1 MHLKESEVL
10 FLEGAEDFDIHEGDT
25 VEATQVK
32 DTARSGSIT
41 LRTPDV
47 LKTIN
52 NLWKHQQLNPDKK
65 ISVRFLTT
73 AAVGQEKGIVFP
85 ITGKGIEYWGLAARD
100 DRTPIQPL
108 KDFLLDLDLD
118 NSLKKFLEQS
128 AESVIRNELIRS
140 IHWDTGSKPKD
151 ALIAEISDRLVLLGE
166 KRGVDSRHSE
176 QALDSLLR
184 KVADLLGSQ
193 GDRHLNYADFLRAF
207 DEATME
213 LMPRGQATALR
224 SVINQL
230 SISNLSLPGSN
241 VHTIISMSQ
250 VFGTPMPLVR
260 GASSR
265 ESLVA
270 TLCDT
275 LRRYGALVIR
285 GSTGVGKTSI
295 ARLITDNFGGTW
307 LWAGF
312 RARDGTQVAYELRQ
326 AALELSRFTPP
337 LQIVLDDLDLSTVSR
352 FERELISLAFSV
364 INNGGVLIITG
375 PTSCQSSVL
384 EKLWLPQECNKEI
397 PYLDE
402 REIEQ
407 IMVNHGAIETEMKQW
422 SRFIFVTTTGH
433 PQLVHARVRNL
444 QSQNWPPFK
453 DVKVFEIADLQQ
465 EKNSA
470 NRRLIEEIPSEGA
483 RSVAYRLSLLSG
495 KFSRQLALKLA
506 NLPPNIP
513 LPGEGFDIL
522 VGPWIEKLSEDSY
535 RVSPLLKNSGETAL
549 SSTEK
554 HAVHEG
560 IALGIS
566 EQRSLSQYEFAT
578 ALSHAFLAK
587 SEKALGFL
595 ASATIYAASGK
606 VWRALADAAF
616 WYPSM
621 GLQPGQRLCETNPS
635 IDVLLRVAQFRM
647 TAAAGRH
654 SEALLII
661 DRTTELLENLAPSE
675 EATTSAA
682 LAYGSFLISLETAI
696 PAQKAINMLSR
707 LMDLRQTDEDIDKL
721 WRNFETAQQQG
732 APLAGLSMAQAL
744 FSIRASNVTGLSD
757 LDNLIAAL
765 ETLDDQKRADLFTAL
780 RDTTVQLADLLIGG
794 AWSRDASKG
803 HLDVLQGVTVMKKAV
818 SLARKWNVT
827 ELACAAYVAMS
838 VIYDEYGSDSNSA
851 LQVLQEASDDGLDS
865 EPRIL
870 NQKAKVFF
878 GLKNYERALEL
889 FQSVLSGDALPTIER
904 IFSSRLAGISAAH
917 IGDWKSA
924 EGFFLTGAATANS
937 TPMRQNMAI
946 GLMADAAFARWKQGQ
961 LRDSLSLYA
970 EVLRRLESI
979 PIDQNLNNRQ
989 LHASI
994 RHCVAWILTTGR
1006 SGPDGYMTE
1015 PPPGTCSNPD
1025 GHTGFKDLTI
1035 TPMPAIWGLLG
1046 NLDSQMGTGL
1056 ELMKLAEDKC
1066 HGELPVLIR
1075 LYERF
1080 TKYEALWKAKDF
1092 SAAVPVIVDMVEA
1105 STYQKETLD
1114 PSIDLLTPGGE
1125 IPRLT
1130 TGYWAQADNRG
1141 SVLYLL
1147 LSLAVLATAEQ
1158 PDSELPLER
1167 WKEDLRI
1174 LGILGPDVDSFFN
1187 LLSGDLNITA
1197 KELLDQAT
1205 LSLHK
1210 IRENPVSPQDLFSC
1224 HFRLLNLL
1232 ASGDWGLFVK
1242 DAFAQIVARQ
1252 WANVAENQR
1261 FALQSPSFYGLLLQE
1276 KCEQTSIL
1284 GYAKAASIL
1293 ETAADATGARVA
1305 DSGKNFLTR
1314 LKAGEFPIR
1323 KS

>member
-1 MHLKESEVL
+1 
-10 FLEGAEDFDIHEGDT
+10 
-25 VEATQVK
+25 
-32 DTARSGSIT
+32 
-41 LRTPDV
+41 
-47 LKTIN
+47 
-52 NLWKHQQLNPDKK
+52 
-65 ISVRFLTT
+65 
-73 AAVGQEKGIVFP
+73 
-85 ITGKGIEYWGLAARD
+85 
-100 DRTPIQPL
+100 
-108 KDFLLDLDLD
+108 
-118 NSLKKFLEQS
+118 
-128 AESVIRNELIRS
+128 
-140 IHWDTGSKPKD
+140 
-151 ALIAEISDRLVLLGE
+151 
-166 KRGVDSRHSE
+166 
-176 QALDSLLR
+176 
-184 KVADLLGSQ
+184 
-193 GDRHLNYADFLRAF
+193 
-207 DEATME
+207 
-213 LMPRGQATALR
+213 
-224 SVINQL
+224 
-230 SISNLSLPGSN
+230 
-241 VHTIISMSQ
+241 
-250 VFGTPMPLVR
+250 
-260 GASSR
+260 
-265 ESLVA
+265 
-270 TLCDT
+270 
-275 LRRYGALVIR
+275 
-285 GSTGVGKTSI
+285 
-295 ARLITDNFGGTW
+295 
-307 LWAGF
+307 
-312 RARDGTQVAYELRQ
+312 
-326 AALELSRFTPP
+326 
-337 LQIVLDDLDLSTVSR
+337 
-352 FERELISLAFSV
+352 
-364 INNGGVLIITG
+364 
-375 PTSCQSSVL
+375 
-384 EKLWLPQECNKEI
+384 
-397 PYLDE
+397 
-402 REIEQ
+402 
-407 IMVNHGAIETEMKQW
+407 
-422 SRFIFVTTTGH
+422 
-433 PQLVHARVRNL
+433 VRNL

-453 DVKVFEIADLQQ
+453 DVKFLETADLQ
-465 EKNSA
+465 EERDFA
-470 NRRLIEEIPSEGA
+470 RRRLMEEIPSEGA

-495 KFSRQLALKLA
+495 QFSRELALKLA
-506 NLPPNIP
+506 NLPPNVP
-513 LPGEGFDIL
+513 LPGDGFDIL
-522 VGPWIEKLSEDSY
+522 VGPWVEKLAGDSY
-535 RVSPLLKNSGETAL
+535 RVSPLLQDSGETAL

-554 HAVHEG
+554 YAVHEG

-566 EQRSLSQYEFAT
+566 EQQSLSQYEFAT
-578 ALSHAFLAK
+578 ALSHALLAK

-595 ASATIYAASGK
+595 AGATIYAASGK

-616 WYPSM
+616 WFPSM
-621 GLQPGQRLCETNPS
+621 GLEPGQRLCETNPS
-635 IDVLLRVAQFRM
+635 ADVLLRLVQFRM
-647 TAAAGRH
+647 AAAAGRH
-654 SEALLII
+654 SEAVLIA
-661 DRTTELLENLAPSE
+661 DHTTEVVENLPPSK
-675 EATTSAA
+675 EATTNAVF
-682 LAYGSFLISLETAI
+682 AYSTFLVSLDTAI
-696 PAQKAINMLSR
+696 PAQRAIIMLSR
-707 LMDLRQTDEDIDKL
+707 LMDLREIDEEIDKL
-721 WRNFETAQQQG
+721 WRNFENAQQPG
-732 APLAGLSMAQAL
+732 APLAGLSTAQV
-744 FSIRASNVTGLSD
+744 FFTIRATNITGISD
-757 LDNLIAAL
+757 LDSLLAELEALDVQKRSHLLAAL
-765 ETLDDQKRADLFTAL
+765 K
-780 RDTTVQLADLLIGG
+780 DTTVQLADILIGG
-794 AWSRDASKG
+794 AWWRDATKG
-803 HLDVLQGVTVMKKAV
+803 HLDVLQGVTVLKKAV
-818 SLARKWNVT
+818 TFGQKWNVT

-838 VIYDEYGSDSNSA
+838 VLYDEYGSDSDSA
-851 LQVLQEASDDGLDS
+851 LQVLQEASDEGLDS
-865 EPRIL
+865 DPRIL

-904 IFSSRLAGISAAH
+904 IFSSRLAAISAAH

-994 RHCVAWILTTGR
+994 RHGVAWILTTGR

-1046 NLDSQMGTGL
+1046 NLDTQMGTGL
-1056 ELMKLAEDKC
+1056 ELMKLAEEKC

-1130 TGYWAQADNRG
+1130 MGYWAQADNRG

-1167 WKEDLRI
+1167 LKEDLRI
-1174 LGILGPDVDSFFN
+1174 LGISGPDVDNFFN

-1224 HFRLLNLL
+1224 HFRLLNFLS
-1232 ASGDWGLFVK
+1232 SGDWGLFVK
-1242 DAFAQIVARQ
+1242 DAFAKIVARQ

-1261 FALQSPSFYGLLLQE
+1261 FALQSPSFYGPLLQE

>member
-1 MHLKESEVL
+1 MHLKESEVV

-108 KDFLLDLDLD
+108 KDFLLELDLD

-128 AESVIRNELIRS
+128 GDSVIRNELIRS

-230 SISNLSLPGSN
+230 SISNLSLPASN

-250 VFGTPMPLVR
+250 VFGTPLPLVR

-265 ESLVA
+265 ESLVS
-270 TLCDT
+270 TLSDT

-295 ARLITDNFGGTW
+295 ARLITDHFGGTW

-312 RARDGTQVAYELRQ
+312 RARDGTQVAYELHQ
-326 AALELSRFTPP
+326 AALELSRFTSP

-384 EKLWLPQECNKEI
+384 EKLWLSQECNKEI

-407 IMVNHGAIETEMKQW
+407 IMVNHGALETEEIKQW
-422 SRFIFVTTTGH
+422 SRFILVTTTGH

-453 DVKVFEIADLQQ
+453 DARFLETADLQQ
-465 EKNSA
+465 EKTFA
-470 NRRLIEEIPSEGA
+470 YRRLIEEIPSEGA

-506 NLPPNIP
+506 NLPPNVP
-513 LPGEGFDIL
+513 FPGEGFDIL

-535 RVSPLLKNSGETAL
+535 RVSPLLQNSGETAL
-549 SSTEK
+549 SFTEK

-566 EQRSLSQYEFAT
+566 EQRSLSQYEFST

-635 IDVLLRVAQFRM
+635 IDVLLRVAQFKM

-661 DRTTELLENLAPSE
+661 DRTIELVENLAPSE

-682 LAYGSFLISLETAI
+682 LAYSTFLISLETAI

-707 LMDLRQTDEDIDKL
+707 LMDLRKIDEDIDKL
-721 WRNFETAQQQG
+721 WRNFETAQQPG

-757 LDNLIAAL
+757 LDNLMAAL

-803 HLDVLQGVTVMKKAV
+803 HLDVLQGVTVLKKAV
-818 SLARKWNVT
+818 TFGRKWNVT

-870 NQKAKVFF
+870 NQRAKVFF

-904 IFSSRLAGISAAH
+904 TFSSRLAGISAAH

-924 EGFFLTGAATANS
+924 EGFFLTGAVTAN
-937 TPMRQNMAI
+937 TTRVQQNIVI

-961 LRDSLSLYA
+961 LRDSFSLYA
-970 EVLRRLESI
+970 DVLRQLESI
-979 PIDQNLNNRQ
+979 PLDQNLSNRQ

-994 RHCVAWILTTGR
+994 RHCVAWILTAGR
-1006 SGPDGYMTE
+1006 SGPDRSMTD
-1015 PPPGTCSNPD
+1015 PQPGTCSNPD
-1025 GHTGFKDLTI
+1025 AHTGFKDLTI

-1046 NLDSQMGTGL
+1046 NLDTQMGTGL
-1056 ELMKLAEDKC
+1056 ELMKLAEEKC

-1092 SAAVPVIVDMVEA
+1092 SVAVPVIVDIVEA

-1130 TGYWAQADNRG
+1130 TGYWAQADNRV
-1141 SVLYLL
+1141 SVLYPL
-1147 LSLAVLATAEQ
+1147 LSVAVLATAKQ
-1158 PDSELPLER
+1158 PDSELTLER
-1167 WKEDLRI
+1167 WKKDLHTR
-1174 LGILGPDVDSFFN
+1174 GIR
-1187 LLSGDLNITA
+1187 A
-1197 KELLDQAT
+1197 
-1205 LSLHK
+1205 
-1210 IRENPVSPQDLFSC
+1210 
-1224 HFRLLNLL
+1224 
-1232 ASGDWGLFVK
+1232 
-1242 DAFAQIVARQ
+1242 
-1252 WANVAENQR
+1252 
-1261 FALQSPSFYGLLLQE
+1261 
-1276 KCEQTSIL
+1276 
-1284 GYAKAASIL
+1284 
-1293 ETAADATGARVA
+1293 
-1305 DSGKNFLTR
+1305 
-1314 LKAGEFPIR
+1314 
-1323 KS
+1323 